1 MLCIASRASDLLTDA
16 AAAREQIEDMEKG
29 EERRRRR
36 RERHERTKRER
47 DRGEREGHHRERDE
61 NYEYD
66 HEHRRRK
73 KERGL
78 GSESDTTP
86 DDDAGQNDK
95 SASKGLDGQKSRR
108 LAFDQPSQGST
119 KVSMDSSL
127 KEDPERPGT
136 YTGYVRNPPRK
147 ESRA

>member
-1 MLCIASRASDLLTDA
+1 
-16 AAAREQIEDMEKG
+16 MEER

-36 RERHERTKRER
+36 RERHERHKRER
-47 DRGEREGHHRERDE
+47 ERGERESHYRERDD
-61 NYEYD
+61 NHEYD

-73 KERGL
+73 KERDL
-78 GSESDTTP
+78 DSESDTTP

-95 SASKGLDGQKSRR
+95 SAPKVTDGQKSRR
-108 LAFDQPSQGST
+108 IAFDQPGQASVKAGT
-119 KVSMDSSL
+119 DSNL
-127 KEDPERPGT
+127 KEDLDRPGT

>member
-1 MLCIASRASDLLTDA
+1 MDDVEERD
-16 AAAREQIEDMEKG
+16 
-29 EERRRRR
+29 ERRRRR
-36 RERHERTKRER
+36 QERHDRHKRER
-47 DRGEREGHHRERDE
+47 ERGEREGHQRERDE

-73 KERGL
+73 I

-86 DDDAGQNDK
+86 DDDAGLNDK
-95 SASKGLDGQKSRR
+95 SAPKMIDNQKPRR
-108 LAFDQPSQGST
+108 IAFDQPGQTSL
-119 KVSMDSSL
+119 KDSSL